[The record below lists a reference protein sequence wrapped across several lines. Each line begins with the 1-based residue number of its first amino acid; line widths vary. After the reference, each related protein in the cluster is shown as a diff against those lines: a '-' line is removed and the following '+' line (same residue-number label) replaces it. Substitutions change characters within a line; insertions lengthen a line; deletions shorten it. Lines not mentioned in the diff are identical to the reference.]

1 MDLIELTKQLCSL
14 PGPSGFEEAVFDWT
28 AEYLRPIADEIHTDS
43 LGNLLA
49 IKRCGQPDAKLVM
62 LDAHLD
68 EIGFIVTGAQDG
80 FLTFDM
86 LGGVDH
92 RMLPAREVRVLSDPS
107 LFGVIDTMPP
117 HLLEADEAGKTIPA
131 DKLFIDVG
139 LTQEEALKA
148 APPGTPIVY
157 ASGCDELC
165 AGQLCGKALDD
176 RACAAIIIK
185 AFETLANKPLN
196 VDLGCQLSTQEEVGR
211 RGAAVGAWNAAP
223 DIALV
228 VDVTHAKTPD
238 GKEALTEGRKGAAIG
253 VGPNLNRAVTR
264 DLFRIAEEHGIT
276 HQTEPLP
283 GDSGTNAAAIQI
295 SRQGVA
301 TGLVSLP
308 LKYMH
313 TPVET
318 VWTEDMTAIEELLI
332 AYVEEVE
339 V

>member
-1 MDLIELTKQLCSL
+1 MELTELTKTLCGL
-14 PGPSGFEEAVFDWT
+14 PGPSGYETAVFQWAAD
-28 AEYLRPIADEIHTDS
+28 YLRPLADEVETDA
-43 LGNLLA
+43 LGNLRA
-49 IKRCGQPDAKLVM
+49 IRRCGQPGARLVV
-62 LDAHLD
+62 LDAHMD
-68 EIGFIVTGAQDG
+68 EIGFVVTGVKDG

-86 LGGVDH
+86 LGGVDP
-92 RMLPAREVRVLSDPS
+92 RMLPTREVRVLSDPP

-117 HLLEADEAGKTIPA
+117 HLIEPEEEGKSIPA
-131 DKLFIDVG
+131 DRLYIDVG
-139 LTQEEALKA
+139 LTQEAAEKA
-148 APPGTPIVY
+148 VPVGTAVVY

-185 AFETLANKPLN
+185 VFETLAAKSLN
-196 VDLGCQLSTQEEVGR
+196 VDLCCLLSTQEEVGR
-211 RGAAVGAWNAAP
+211 RGAAVGAYALQP
-223 DIALV
+223 DVALV

-238 GKEALTEGRKGAAIG
+238 GKEALTEGQKGAAIG

-264 DLFRIAEEHGIT
+264 DLFRIAEERGIA

-295 SRQGVA
+295 ARQGVA

-318 VWTEDMTAIEELLI
+318 VWTADMEAIEALLT
-332 AYVEEVE
+332 AYVEEME
-339 V
+339 L